1 MASTSFTVTAPMV
14 DDHHLFISTVLLS
27 SSVAFVKKQWRLVLA
42 EARGLQVYGE
52 DGNELLVKS
61 E

>member
-1 MASTSFTVTAPMV
+1 MV

-27 SSVAFVKKQWRLVLA
+27 SSVAFVEKQWRLVLA